1 MESYTS
7 RKGIILAGGYGNR
20 LLPLTKAISKQLLP
34 IYDKPMIYYPLSI
47 LMLSGIKEFLIIS
60 NPENHNIFKQLLG
73 DGTRWGIKIHH
84 EKQIKPEGIAQAL
97 LIGEDFIN
105 RHPVAIALGDN
116 LFHGQNLLSLLN
128 KANSRTNGA
137 TIFVYPVKDPE
148 KYGIVQF
155 DKDKKVLSLQEKP
168 INPLSQYAIT
178 GLYFYDNTAS
188 NKAKNLTFSSRGELE
203 ITSLNQMY
211 LDEGNLYV
219 ETMGRGM
226 AWLDTGS
233 FDSLQEAGAYVKTL
247 ENRQGLKIGSPEE
260 VSWRKGWINDD
271 QLEKLAKPLI
281 SSGYGQYLLELINK
295 KNKEQAS

>member
-1 MESYTS
+1 MKSYTS
-7 RKGIILAGGYGNR
+7 RKGIILAGGYGKR
-20 LLPLTKAISKQLLP
+20 LFPLTKAISKQLMP

-60 NPENHNIFKQLLG
+60 NPENQEIFKQLLG
-73 DGTRWGIKIHH
+73 DGKRWGIKINYV
-84 EKQIKPEGIAQAL
+84 KQIKPDGIAQSL
-97 LIGEDFIN
+97 LIGESFIDS
-105 RHPVAIALGDN
+105 HPVAIALGDN
-116 LFHGQNLLSLLN
+116 LFHGQNLLSLLK
-128 KANSRTNGA
+128 KANSRKNGA

-155 DKDKKVLSLQEKP
+155 DKNKKVLSLQEKP

-188 NKAKNLTFSSRGELE
+188 DKAKNLTFSARGELE

-211 LDEGNLYV
+211 LDEGNLNV
-219 ETMGRGM
+219 EIMGRGM

-233 FDSLQEAGAYVKTL
+233 FDALQEAGNYVKTL

-260 VSWRKGWINDD
+260 VSWRKGWINDE
-271 QLEKLAKPLI
+271 QLEKLAQPLI
-281 SSGYGQYLLELINK
+281 PSGYGQYLLELINK
-295 KNKEQAS
+295 KNKEKGS